1 MMTTM
6 KHMLRKSHTVNSMEY
21 KHIPVLLD
29 ETIEGLNV
37 KPDGIYVDGTLG
49 RGGHSSEVLKKLTTG
64 HLYCFDQDIQAIN
77 ESKPRLEQISN
88 KFTLINNNFK
98 NMKEELNKLGIE
110 KVDGI
115 MFDLGVSSAQF
126 DEQDRG
132 FSYRFDARLDMR
144 MNQQATLSA
153 YDVVNN
159 YSLQELTKIIRDYG
173 EDKFAY
179 QIAKEIVKSREIK
192 PIETTF
198 ELVDVIKKALPNK
211 VLSKVGHPA
220 KQTFQAIR
228 IEVNDEL
235 NVLKEALKS
244 TVSLLKSKGRM
255 CVITF
260 NSLEDRIVKDFFNS
274 LAKEVQSSR
283 RLPVQQ
289 IELDYSLVNRKV
301 IIATDE
307 ELERNNRAKSAKL
320 RILERK

>member
-1 MMTTM
+1 
-6 KHMLRKSHTVNSMEY
+6 MLQKSLMVNSMEY
-21 KHIPVLLD
+21 KHIPVLLE
-29 ETIEGLNV
+29 ETIDGLNV
-37 KPDGIYVDGTLG
+37 RPEGIYVDGTLG

-77 ESKPRLEQISN
+77 ESKPRLEKISD
-88 KFTLINNNFK
+88 KFTLINTNFK

-179 QIAKEIVKSREIK
+179 QIAREIVKSREIK

-235 NVLKEALKS
+235 NVLKDALKS
-244 TVSLLKSKGRM
+244 TVSLLNSKGRM

-307 ELERNNRAKSAKL
+307 ELEKNNRAKSAKL

>member
-64 HLYCFDQDIQAIN
+64 HLYCFDQDTQAIN

-307 ELERNNRAKSAKL
+307 ELEKNNRAKGAKL

>member
-1 MMTTM
+1 M
-6 KHMLRKSHTVNSMEY
+6 KHTLQKSLMVNSMEY
-21 KHIPVLLD
+21 KHIPVLLE
-29 ETIEGLNV
+29 ETIDGLNV
-37 KPDGIYVDGTLG
+37 RPEGIYVDGTLG

-77 ESKPRLEQISN
+77 ESKPRLEKISD
-88 KFTLINNNFK
+88 KFTLINTNFK

-179 QIAKEIVKSREIK
+179 QIAREIVKSREIK

-235 NVLKEALKS
+235 NVLKDALKS
-244 TVSLLKSKGRM
+244 TVSLLNSKGRM

-307 ELERNNRAKSAKL
+307 ELEKNNRAKSAKL

>member
-159 YSLQELTKIIRDYG
+159 YSLQELTKIIREYG

>member
-1 MMTTM
+1 M
-6 KHMLRKSHTVNSMEY
+6 R
-21 KHIPVLLD
+21 
-29 ETIEGLNV
+29 
-37 KPDGIYVDGTLG
+37 
-49 RGGHSSEVLKKLTTG
+49 
-64 HLYCFDQDIQAIN
+64 
-77 ESKPRLEQISN
+77 
-88 KFTLINNNFK
+88 
-98 NMKEELNKLGIE
+98 EELNKLGIE

-179 QIAKEIVKSREIK
+179 QIAKEIVKSRVIK

-244 TVSLLKSKGRM
+244 TISLLKSKGRM

-274 LAKEVQSSR
+274 LAKEIQSSR

-289 IELDYSLVNRKV
+289 IELEYSLVNRKV

-307 ELERNNRAKSAKL
+307 ELLNNNRAKRAKL
-320 RILERK
+320 RIIERK

>member
-1 MMTTM
+1 
-6 KHMLRKSHTVNSMEY
+6 MLQKSLMVNSMEY
-21 KHIPVLLD
+21 KHIPVLLE
-29 ETIEGLNV
+29 ETIDGLNV
-37 KPDGIYVDGTLG
+37 RPEGIYVDGTLG

-77 ESKPRLEQISN
+77 ESKPRLEEISD
-88 KFTLINNNFK
+88 KFTLINTNFK

-179 QIAKEIVKSREIK
+179 QIAREIVKSREIK

-244 TVSLLKSKGRM
+244 TVSLLNSKGRM

-307 ELERNNRAKSAKL
+307 ELEKNNRAKSAKL